1 MNKTWT
7 PEQYA
12 ARLALIKK
20 VAKKIERRKKAKARR
35 RSVPNIDSSIDKFNI
50 NHYTDSEKYVDEH
63 YGSMYR
69 DQVAYDNDWN

>member
-20 VAKKIERRKKAKARR
+20 VAKKIEQRKKAKARR
-35 RSVPNIDSSIDKFNI
+35 RSIPNIDSSIDKFNI
-50 NHYTDSEKYVDEH
+50 NQYTDSEKYVDEH